1 MGTMSSTAMTPGEY
15 ISHHLIN
22 FTQKSPDF
30 QTKIVDFSF
39 INLDTLFFS
48 IVLGITVCAVMW
60 YAAHTMK
67 ADVPTRFQAAIELL
81 IEFVDGLCKDMV
93 HNSKSRQFI
102 APLGLTVFL
111 WILLM
116 NVMDLLPV
124 DLLPWAWQHA
134 TGNHHAYLR
143 VVPTADLNTTMA
155 MAISVLALCFIYNI
169 KIKGLGGWIH
179 ELFSAPFG
187 NKVWLFIPNFVM
199 NIIEFFSKTLSHGM
213 RLFGNM
219 YAGEIL
225 FMVIAMLG
233 GAWTMSGGAGVSDV
247 VLFLLQLVA
256 GLAWAIFHI
265 LVIALQAYIFMVL
278 TFVYLGQAH
287 DSH

>member
-1 MGTMSSTAMTPGEY
+1 MTPGEY

-22 FTQKSPDF
+22 YTQKSPDV
-30 QTKIVDFSF
+30 QVNMIDFSF
-39 INLDTLFFS
+39 LNLDTLFFS
-48 IVLGITVCAVMW
+48 ILTGITACAIMYV
-60 YAAHTMK
+60 AARRMK
-67 ADVPTRFQAAIELL
+67 VGVPTRFQAAIELL
-81 IEFVDGLCKDMV
+81 IEFVGGLCKDMV
-93 HNSKSRQFI
+93 HNEKSRKII
-102 APLGLTVFL
+102 APLGLTVFM
-111 WILLM
+111 WILFM
-116 NVMDLLPV
+116 NAMDLLPV

-134 TGNHHAYLR
+134 TGDHHAYLR

-155 MAISVLALCFIYNI
+155 MAISVLFLCFLYNI
-169 KIKGLGGWIH
+169 KIKGFGGWMH

-187 NKVWLFIPNFVM
+187 NKVWLYVPNLLM

-225 FMVIAMLG
+225 FMVIALMG
-233 GAWTMSGGAGVSDV
+233 GVWGMSGSITNSDV
-247 VLFLLQLVA
+247 ILFILQIIA

-265 LVIALQAYIFMVL
+265 LVIALQAYLFMVL
-278 TFVYLGQAH
+278 TFVYIGQAH

>member
-1 MGTMSSTAMTPGEY
+1 MSGTEMTPGEY

-22 FTQKSPDF
+22 YTQKSPDY
-30 QTKIVDFSF
+30 QTNMVDFSF
-39 INLDTLFFS
+39 LNLDTLFFS
-48 IVLGITVCAVMW
+48 ILTGVIASAILFI
-60 YAAHTMK
+60 AARRMK

-81 IEFVDGLCKDMV
+81 IEFVSGICKDMI
-93 HNSKSRQFI
+93 HNEKSRKII
-102 APLGLTVFL
+102 APLGLTVFM
-111 WILLM
+111 WILFM
-116 NVMDLLPV
+116 NIMDLLPV

-134 TGNHHAYLR
+134 TGDHHAYLR

-155 MAISVLALCFIYNI
+155 MAISVLFLCIVYNI

-187 NKVWLFIPNFVM
+187 NKVWLFIPNFLM

-225 FMVIAMLG
+225 FMVIALMG
-233 GAWTMSGGAGVSDV
+233 GAWSMSGAAGVSDV
-247 VLFLLQLVA
+247 VLFILQIIA

-265 LVIALQAYIFMVL
+265 LVIALQAYLFMVL

>member
-1 MGTMSSTAMTPGEY
+1 MTPGEY

-22 FTQKSPDF
+22 YTQKSPDV
-30 QTKIVDFSF
+30 QVNMIDFSF
-39 INLDTLFFS
+39 LNLDTLFFS
-48 IVLGITVCAVMW
+48 ILTGITACAIMYV
-60 YAAHTMK
+60 AARRMK
-67 ADVPTRFQAAIELL
+67 VGVPTRCQAAIELL
-81 IEFVDGLCKDMV
+81 IEFVGGLCKDMV
-93 HNSKSRQFI
+93 HNEKSRKII
-102 APLGLTVFL
+102 APLGLTVFM
-111 WILLM
+111 WILFM
-116 NVMDLLPV
+116 NAMDLLPV

-134 TGNHHAYLR
+134 TGDHHAYLR

-155 MAISVLALCFIYNI
+155 MAISVLFLCFLYNI
-169 KIKGLGGWIH
+169 KIKGFGGWMH

-187 NKVWLFIPNFVM
+187 NKVWLYIPNLLM

-225 FMVIAMLG
+225 FMVIALMG
-233 GAWTMSGGAGVSDV
+233 GVWGMSGSITNSDV
-247 VLFLLQLVA
+247 ILFILQIIA

-265 LVIALQAYIFMVL
+265 LVIALQAYLFMVL
-278 TFVYLGQAH
+278 TFVYIGQAH

>member
-1 MGTMSSTAMTPGEY
+1 MTPGEY

-22 FTQKSPDF
+22 YTQKSPDV
-30 QTKIVDFSF
+30 QVNMIDFSF
-39 INLDTLFFS
+39 LNLDTLFFS
-48 IVLGITVCAVMW
+48 ILTGIIACAIM
-60 YAAHTMK
+60 YMAARRMK
-67 ADVPTRFQAAIELL
+67 VGVPTRFQAAIELL
-81 IEFVDGLCKDMV
+81 VEFVGGLCKDMV
-93 HNSKSRQFI
+93 HNEKSRKVI
-102 APLGLTVFL
+102 APLGLTVFM
-111 WILLM
+111 WILFM
-116 NVMDLLPV
+116 NTMDLLPV

-134 TGNHHAYLR
+134 TGDHHAYLR

-155 MAISVLALCFIYNI
+155 MAISVLFLCFLYNI
-169 KIKGLGGWIH
+169 KIKGFGGWMH

-187 NKVWLFIPNFVM
+187 NKVWLYIPNLLM

-225 FMVIAMLG
+225 FMVIALMG
-233 GAWTMSGGAGVSDV
+233 GVWGMSGAVTNSDV
-247 VLFLLQLVA
+247 ILFVLQIIA

-265 LVIALQAYIFMVL
+265 LVIALQAYLFMVL
-278 TFVYLGQAH
+278 TFVYIGQAH

>member
-1 MGTMSSTAMTPGEY
+1 MTPGEY

-22 FTQKSPDF
+22 YTQKSPDV
-30 QTKIVDFSF
+30 QVNMIDFSF
-39 INLDTLFFS
+39 LNLDTLFFS
-48 IVLGITVCAVMW
+48 ILTGIIACAIM
-60 YAAHTMK
+60 YMAARRMK
-67 ADVPTRFQAAIELL
+67 VGVPTRFQAAIELL
-81 IEFVDGLCKDMV
+81 IEFVGGLCKDMV
-93 HNSKSRQFI
+93 HNEKSRKII
-102 APLGLTVFL
+102 APLGLTVFM
-111 WILLM
+111 WILFM
-116 NVMDLLPV
+116 NAMDLLPV

-134 TGNHHAYLR
+134 TGDHHAYLR

-155 MAISVLALCFIYNI
+155 MAISVLFLCFLYNI
-169 KIKGLGGWIH
+169 KIKGFGGWMH

-187 NKVWLFIPNFVM
+187 NKVWLYIPNLLM

-225 FMVIAMLG
+225 FMVIALMG
-233 GAWTMSGGAGVSDV
+233 GVWGMSGSITNSDV
-247 VLFLLQLVA
+247 ILFILQIIA

-265 LVIALQAYIFMVL
+265 LVIALQAYLFMVL
-278 TFVYLGQAH
+278 TFVYIGQAH

>member
-1 MGTMSSTAMTPGEY
+1 MTPGEY

-39 INLDTLFFS
+39 INVDTLFFS
-48 IVLGITVCAVMW
+48 VVLGIISCAIMW
-60 YAAHTMK
+60 YAARNMK
-67 ADVPTRFQAAIELL
+67 VGVPSRFQAAVEIL
-81 IEFVDGLCKDMV
+81 IEFVDGMCKEMV
-93 HNSKSRQFI
+93 HNSNSRKFI
-102 APLGLTVFL
+102 EPLGLTIFL
-111 WILLM
+111 WIIFM
-116 NVMDLLPV
+116 NSMDLLPV
-124 DLLPWAWQHA
+124 DLLPWAWQHI
-134 TGNHHAYLR
+134 TGDHHAYLR
-143 VVPTADLNTTMA
+143 VVPTADLNTTTA
-155 MAISVLALCFIYNI
+155 MAVSVLLLTFFYGI

-179 ELFSAPFG
+179 SLFSTPFG
-187 NKVWLFIPNFVM
+187 DKVWLYIPNFVM
-199 NIIEFFSKTLSHGM
+199 NIIEFFSKTLSHSM

-225 FMVIAMLG
+225 FIVIALLG
-233 GAWTMSGGAGVSDV
+233 GAWSVSSSSGVGDMALDT
-247 VLFLLQLVA
+247 VLYLLQLVS

-265 LVIALQAYIFMVL
+265 LVIALQAFIFMVL

>member
-1 MGTMSSTAMTPGEY
+1 MTPGEY

-22 FTQKSPDF
+22 YTQKSPDF
-30 QTKIVDFSF
+30 QVNMVDFSF
-39 INLDTLFFS
+39 LNLDTLFFS
-48 IVLGITVCAVMW
+48 ILTGIIASVIMYVAVRR
-60 YAAHTMK
+60 MK
-67 ADVPTRFQAAIELL
+67 VGVPTRFQAAIELL
-81 IEFVDGLCKDMV
+81 VEFVSGLCKDMV
-93 HNSKSRQFI
+93 HNDKSRKMI
-102 APLGLTVFL
+102 APLGLTVFM
-111 WILLM
+111 WILFM
-116 NVMDLLPV
+116 NTMDLLPV

-134 TGNHHAYLR
+134 TGDHHAYLR

-155 MAISVLALCFIYNI
+155 MAISVLALCIIYNI
-169 KIKGLGGWIH
+169 KIKGFSGWMH

-187 NKVWLFIPNFVM
+187 NKVWLYIPNFLM

-225 FMVIAMLG
+225 FMVIALMG
-233 GAWTMSGGAGVSDV
+233 GTWGMSGAVGNSDII
-247 VLFLLQLVA
+247 LFILQIIA

-265 LVIALQAYIFMVL
+265 LVIALQAYLFMVL

>member
-1 MGTMSSTAMTPGEY
+1 MTPGEY

-22 FTQKSPDF
+22 YTQKSPDF
-30 QTKIVDFSF
+30 QVNMVDFSF
-39 INLDTLFFS
+39 LNLDTLFFS
-48 IVLGITVCAVMW
+48 ILTGIIASVIMYVAVRR
-60 YAAHTMK
+60 MK
-67 ADVPTRFQAAIELL
+67 VGVPTRFQAAIELL
-81 IEFVDGLCKDMV
+81 VEFVSGLCKDMV
-93 HNSKSRQFI
+93 HNDKSRKMI
-102 APLGLTVFL
+102 APLGLTVFM
-111 WILLM
+111 WILFM
-116 NVMDLLPV
+116 NTMDLLPV

-134 TGNHHAYLR
+134 TGDHHAYLR

-155 MAISVLALCFIYNI
+155 MAISVLALCIIYNI
-169 KIKGLGGWIH
+169 KIKGFSGWMH

-187 NKVWLFIPNFVM
+187 NKVWLYIPNFLM

-225 FMVIAMLG
+225 FMVIALMG
-233 GAWTMSGGAGVSDV
+233 GTWGMSGAVGNSDIT
-247 VLFLLQLVA
+247 LFILQIIA

-265 LVIALQAYIFMVL
+265 LVIALQAYLFMVL

>member
-1 MGTMSSTAMTPGEY
+1 MSSTEMTPGEY

-22 FTQKSPDF
+22 YTQKSPDV
-30 QTKIVDFSF
+30 QVNMVDFSF
-39 INLDTLFFS
+39 LNLDTLFFS
-48 IVLGITVCAVMW
+48 ILTGVIACAIMYV
-60 YAAHTMK
+60 AARRMK
-67 ADVPTRFQAAIELL
+67 VDKPSRFQAAIELL
-81 IEFVDGLCKDMV
+81 VEFVSGLCKDMV
-93 HNSKSRQFI
+93 HNEKSRKMI
-102 APLGLTVFL
+102 APLGMTVFM
-111 WILLM
+111 WILFM
-116 NVMDLLPV
+116 NTMDLLPV

-134 TGNHHAYLR
+134 TGDQHAYLR

-155 MAISVLALCFIYNI
+155 MAISVLILCFVYNI
-169 KIKGLGGWIH
+169 KIKGFGGWMH

-187 NKVWLFIPNFVM
+187 NKIWLYIPNFLM

-225 FMVIAMLG
+225 FMVIALMG
-233 GAWTMSGGAGVSDV
+233 GAWSMSGAVTTSDF
-247 VLFLLQLVA
+247 VLFVLQIIA

-265 LVIALQAYIFMVL
+265 LVIALQAYLFMVL

>member
-1 MGTMSSTAMTPGEY
+1 MTPGEY

-22 FTQKSPDF
+22 YTQKSPDY
-30 QTKIVDFSF
+30 QTNLVDFSF
-39 INLDTLFFS
+39 LDLDTLFFS
-48 IVLGITVCAVMW
+48 ILTGVIASAILFI
-60 YAAHTMK
+60 AAKRMK

-81 IEFVDGLCKDMV
+81 IEFVDSACKDMI
-93 HNSKSRQFI
+93 HNEKSRKII
-102 APLGLTVFL
+102 APLGLTVFM
-111 WILLM
+111 WILFM
-116 NVMDLLPV
+116 NIMDLLPV

-134 TGNHHAYLR
+134 TGDHHAYLR
-143 VVPTADLNTTMA
+143 VVPTADLNATMA
-155 MAISVLALCFIYNI
+155 MAISVLFLCFVYNI

-179 ELFSAPFG
+179 ELFSVPFG
-187 NKVWLFIPNFVM
+187 NKVWLFIPNFLM

-225 FMVIAMLG
+225 FMVIALMG
-233 GAWTMSGGAGVSDV
+233 GAWGASGAAGVSDV
-247 VLFLLQLVA
+247 MLFILQIIA

-265 LVIALQAYIFMVL
+265 LVIALQAYLFMVL